1 MGNTLDRAGYGVLVS
16 EIDKEEIG
24 EERGETTL
32 QIDTARASRY
42 NKNSLIHKTFPSYQ
56 ESGGSEANTLAVW
69 WAHRADIKAGDKN
82 LISYNGEWYVIEK
95 IDSSDLGYQI
105 IEKIT
110 ENQYQTYLEEFENGD
125 RQKQSVPKSVNSITS
140 LDRRRNSSVGEQQ
153 GIDSSPAQRGREDR
167 QVQRVGQEQSQR
179 GKTASDRGGDSKGG
193 SASEQRKSAITSVK

>member
-1 MGNTLDRAGYGVLVS
+1 M
-16 EIDKEEIG
+16 
-24 EERGETTL
+24 
-32 QIDTARASRY
+32 
-42 NKNSLIHKTFPSYQ
+42 
-56 ESGGSEANTLAVW
+56 
-69 WAHRADIKAGDKN
+69 
-82 LISYNGEWYVIEK
+82 IEK
-95 IDSSDLGYQI
+95 FDSSDLGYQI

-179 GKTASDRGGDSKGG
+179 GKTASDRGRDSKGG